1 MCGKGPDACLAPR
14 PTKENGMD
22 AAAAANLASKN
33 AVIVCDAAF
42 GRLHFKEGERGDAV
56 LYEPLMLSSK
66 GGAELQVD
74 VADEPKG
81 AKDKKGNT
89 QMRDTCIAS
98 AKHDD
103 TRARFL
109 ISKYNGYERAKHA
122 STAVMALDVL
132 TYGLSDS
139 HNKPT
144 VQRQFNI
151 ELGLVGDEQEFEAL
165 GTHGL
170 VLDTSAGLI
179 FSGHPNPQTQAP
191 STPPDTLTNSPTF
204 NSLFT
209 APLKADFS
217 QNFDETADRRESQNN
232 HNNNKQSTKHSASCN
247 IYRYINFGA
256 FLLSFRLQGASSR
269 RAATRSPSTRA
280 ASARSSARR

>member
-1 MCGKGPDACLAPR
+1 MLTRTQHHHLGAPYPQASSDTNEPLFVFDPEDSTPDLVQAQYRVIMCGKGPDACLAPR

-74 VADEPKG
+74 VTDKPKG
-81 AKDKKGNT
+81 AKDNKGDT

-122 STAVMALDVL
+122 RTAIMGLDVL
-132 TYGLSDS
+132 TYGLSDA

-151 ELGLVGDEQEFEAL
+151 ELG
-165 GTHGL
+165 
-170 VLDTSAGLI
+170 AGPR
-179 FSGHPNPQTQAP
+179 G
-191 STPPDTLTNSPTF
+191 
-204 NSLFT
+204 
-209 APLKADFS
+209 
-217 QNFDETADRRESQNN
+217 
-232 HNNNKQSTKHSASCN
+232 
-247 IYRYINFGA
+247 
-256 FLLSFRLQGASSR
+256 R
-269 RAATRSPSTRA
+269 RAGVRGARHPRPRA
-280 ASARSSARR
+280 RHLCRPHLLRSS

>member
-1 MCGKGPDACLAPR
+1 
-14 PTKENGMD
+14 MD
-22 AAAAANLASKN
+22 PAAAANLASKN

-109 ISKYNGYERAKHA
+109 ISRYN
-122 STAVMALDVL
+122 
-132 TYGLSDS
+132 
-139 HNKPT
+139 
-144 VQRQFNI
+144 
-151 ELGLVGDEQEFEAL
+151 
-165 GTHGL
+165 
-170 VLDTSAGLI
+170 
-179 FSGHPNPQTQAP
+179 AP
-191 STPPDTLTNSPTF
+191 STPAPRSWPSTSLPTGSATRTTSP
-204 NSLFT
+204 
-209 APLKADFS
+209 
-217 QNFDETADRRESQNN
+217 RC
-232 HNNNKQSTKHSASCN
+232 SAS
-247 IYRYINFGA
+247 
-256 FLLSFRLQGASSR
+256 
-269 RAATRSPSTRA
+269 ST
-280 ASARSSARR
+280 